1 MNDRVNG
8 YDHTQRHHQDLST
21 VGGLMALSDNVDV
34 MDSEDTVSIRHAVD
48 YGQML
53 MTHALVAWL
62 VGAYNLGIIDIFQ
75 LTDGVQ
81 TISVIHEPV
90 LATLYEYVFIAPVT
104 GEVKEVAQ

>member
-34 MDSEDTVSIRHAVD
+34 MDSEDAVSIRHAVD

-90 LATLYEYVFIAPVT
+90 LATLYEYVFIAPAT

>member
-1 MNDRVNG
+1 MNDQVNG
-8 YDHTQRHHQDLST
+8 YDHTQRYHQDLST

-62 VGAYNLGIIDIFQ
+62 VGAYNLGLIDIFQ

-81 TISVIHEPV
+81 SVVSIHEQV
-90 LATLYEYVFIAPVT
+90 LATLYEYVFGAVPEGSV
-104 GEVKEVAQ
+104 EELMS